1 MKKKH
6 LVTLA
11 LAFAALTLS
20 ACGSSTP
27 GGGGDSGRPDSSE
40 ITLDFMTFIKEN
52 NISFENQTLAYTGAP
67 QTIEISGT
75 LPQGYRV
82 YYTGGDKV
90 DVGTYPVQAHFKGP
104 GLPDSKNDFLEALMT
119 IVPGAVDESKI
130 IFGDATYVFDDE
142 YHSLEVARPYPEG
155 IVDVT
160 YSGANFYDAGTY
172 EVTAY
177 FEVDRNHA
185 PVDPRTATL
194 TILPYE
200 VDMSGVVFEDK
211 TVTFDGNFH
220 SIYADNLPEGVEVE
234 YEGNYKKDAG
244 VYTVTANFIAP
255 LNAAP
260 IDPMTATL
268 TIDKAPFDVSSFSFP
283 DQEARYDGQTHPIA
297 LEGTL
302 PNGLKVI
309 YENNEN
315 IELGEHEV
323 TAHFAWDDSY
333 QYVQN
338 LKNNYLLP
346 ADMKAT
352 LTIIKGIPAIEFND
366 LSVPYD
372 EQAHSITIEGDL
384 PEGITVE
391 YTNNGQTKAGEYE
404 ITAHF
409 SGTNDHYECP
419 EDMKATLYIE
429 DDYEGL
435 VYEQVDDHY
444 AVVGVFPWEGDT
456 VLNIPAVY
464 DGLPVKEVSFS
475 YWSDAPFEKLFV
487 HGDLDSFSMQGFFP
501 KLQSAHFY
509 GDVTAFESLHY
520 CHALTEILFD
530 GTVKAI
536 ATNAFTEVDALE
548 TITLPDGLETI
559 GNYAFSF
566 CRSLKTIHFPSGLT
580 SIGEY
585 AFKSCGLEAVSLPES
600 LTSLGNN
607 VFEDCE
613 SLASVSYGSK
623 ITSIANETFRSCTAL
638 KRINSSTDGVFDL
651 GEHVTS
657 LGIRALYQNEHV
669 TTILAPNLAG
679 IIDEY
684 SFENLPNLSRVEVGD
699 AVTEISHAFSNVP
712 DLESFNS
719 LVPGEIVLPAST
731 QEVIT
736 SFNGCEKI
744 KSVVFNAAL
753 TSVYASFRDS
763 PQVTEVTLPAS
774 VVGFDSFNASPLVN
788 FVAPGITENDYSKL
802 NFQASALRSLT
813 APSWVLCDLPAEA
826 RANLETVTV
835 VGNNAIPSGYLSG
848 CTNLKTLRLEVNL
861 TSPESLSLPALTS
874 LSLGA
879 QVTDPIYLHQLPA
892 LKTLTVDADNPSYST
907 DGVLLYNKG
916 KTAILGAVVSSEI
929 AATYADYALPSTI
942 TSIGKYG
949 MLGAKWLHSFSSDH
963 AFSIAQRAL
972 ASCPNLTTVVF
983 PDDTTRVGPSS
994 YEDPYPLFSSPVTHL
1009 TTPCINDANTVA
1021 ATLENLT
1028 ITDVQGASPTYPDV
1042 FPNLTEIYFVGNGVK
1057 QAAPLLQRADNLAK
1071 FRATGLEELIDGSY
1085 IPYVMDEQGGLYV
1098 NRIGMSTYT
1107 GYELLGVSPDLCPSV
1122 FEAPRTKEISL
1133 AIIGQEAFRGCT
1145 SLTQYSSGS
1154 GTSAQTEIKQDAFQG
1169 CTALT
1174 EIHIDNGGDTI
1185 IRTGA
1190 FDHVTS
1196 LQIFATNPSDSYGD
1210 ITVEENA
1217 FLSCGLTMFQAIG
1230 KATGSLSSYAFNDCA
1245 YLEIVNIQ
1253 NANFASHSFH
1263 DCPAIHTVDLRRIGL
1278 FAADTFDEPE
1288 NITTMNGL
1296 SHNGVLTEPK
1306 PVGTNL
1312 NHVIT
1317 VHVEGLLAY
1326 AMAGFTSVKTL
1337 IMDPYSMGQPRYK
1350 EVDPY
1355 ACAGCTSL
1363 TSVTLLEGLT
1373 TIDQYAFQNCTALPS
1388 FTIPASVR
1396 TLGDGVFE
1404 GCANL
1409 RTLYYDG
1416 TMAKWETMTK
1426 GEGWNTGTKLTQV
1439 ICSDGVVDL

>member
-1 MKKKH
+1 MKKKN
-6 LVTLA
+6 LLFLA
-11 LAFAALTLS
+11 LAFSALTLS

-27 GGGGDSGRPDSSE
+27 GGGQPGQPDSSE
-40 ITLDFMTFIKEN
+40 IALDFMTFIREN
-52 NISFENQTLAYTGAP
+52 NISFNNQTLAYTGAP

-75 LPQGYRV
+75 LPQDYRV

-90 DVGTYPVQAHFKGP
+90 DVGTYPVQARFKGP
-104 GLPDSKNDFLEALMT
+104 GLPDSKNDYLEALMT

-130 IFGDATYVFDDE
+130 VFEDATYVFDDE

-160 YSGANFYDAGTY
+160 YSDANFYDVGTY

-185 PVDPRTATL
+185 PVDPKTATL

-211 TVTFDGNFH
+211 TVTFDGDFH

-234 YEGNYKKDAG
+234 YENNYKKDAG

-268 TIDKAPFDVSSFSFP
+268 TIDKAPFDVSSLSFP
-283 DQEARYDGQTHPIA
+283 DQEARYDGQIHPIA

-333 QYVQN
+333 QHVQN

-352 LTIIKGIPAIEFND
+352 LTIIKGIPVIEFED

-435 VYEQVDDHY
+435 DYKQVDDHY

-456 VLNIPAVY
+456 VLNIPAVH

-475 YWSDAPFEKLFV
+475 CWSDAPFEKLFV

-548 TITLPDGLETI
+548 TVTLPDGLETI
-559 GNYAFSF
+559 GNYAFSL
-566 CRSLKTIHFPSGLT
+566 CSSLKTIHFPSGLT

-585 AFKSCGLEAVSLPES
+585 AFRCCGLEAVSLPES

-607 VFEDCE
+607 AFDDCE

-657 LGIRALYQNEHV
+657 LGIRALYENEHV

-699 AVTEISHAFSNVP
+699 AITAISFALNHVP
-712 DLESFNS
+712 NLESFNS

-731 QEVIT
+731 QQVSA

-753 TSVYASFRDS
+753 TSVYGSFRDS
-763 PQVTEVTLPAS
+763 PQVTEVILPAS
-774 VVGFDSFNASPLVN
+774 VVSFNSFNASPLVN
-788 FVAPGITENDYSKL
+788 FVAPGITYNDSKL
-802 NFQASALRSLT
+802 NFPASGLRSLT
-813 APSWVLCDLPAEA
+813 APAWVLRDLSTEI
-826 RANLETVTV
+826 RANLEEVTI
-835 VGNNAIPSGYLSG
+835 VGSESVIAGNLSE
-848 CTNLKTLRLEVNL
+848 CTNLKTLRLETNL
-861 TSPESLSLPALTS
+861 SSPEALNIPSLTS
-874 LSLGA
+874 LSLGPK
-879 QVTDPIYLHQLPA
+879 VTGPIYLHRLPS

-907 DGVLLYNKG
+907 DGVLLYNKD

-942 TSIGKYG
+942 TSIGIYG
-949 MLGAKWLHSFSSDH
+949 MSGAKWLHSFSSDH
-963 AFSIAQRAL
+963 AFSIAERAL

-983 PDDTTRVGPSS
+983 PDDLTRVGPSS
-994 YEDPYPLFSSPVTHL
+994 YEDPYPLASSPVTHL
-1009 TTPCINDANTVA
+1009 TTPCVNDANTVA

-1028 ITDVQGASPTYPDV
+1028 ITDDKGASPTYPDA

-1057 QAAPLLQRADNLAK
+1057 WAAPLLERADNLAK

-1098 NRIGMSTYT
+1098 NRMVYDNYT

-1122 FEAPRTKEISL
+1122 FEAPRTKEIAL
-1133 AIIGQEAFRGCT
+1133 VIIGQEAFRGCT
-1145 SLTQYSSGS
+1145 SLTEYSSS
-1154 GTSAQTEIKQDAFQG
+1154 GMRYAQTEIKKDAFLG
-1169 CTALT
+1169 CTSLT
-1174 EIHIDNGGDTI
+1174 QIHIDGGEDTI

-1190 FDHVTS
+1190 FDHVFS
-1196 LQIFATNPSDSYGD
+1196 LKTFTTNPDPSYYGGVV
-1210 ITVEENA
+1210 VEENA
-1217 FLSCGLTMFQAIG
+1217 FLSCTLTLFQGMGTKDGRI
-1230 KATGSLSSYAFNDCA
+1230 SSYAFNDCA
-1245 YLEIVNIQ
+1245 YLKYVNIQ
-1253 NANFASHSFH
+1253 GADFRSHAFH
-1263 DCPAIHTVDLRRIGL
+1263 DCPAITDVELYKIGT
-1278 FAADTFDEPE
+1278 FAADTFDEPGS
-1288 NITTMNGL
+1288 ITAMNGL
-1296 SHNGVLTEPK
+1296 SYSGVLSEPK
-1306 PVGTNL
+1306 LVGANL
-1312 NHVIT
+1312 TGLTT
-1317 VHVEGLLAY
+1317 VKSKGLLNY
-1326 AMAGFTSVKTL
+1326 YLAGFTSVTTYT
-1337 IMDPYSMGQPRYK
+1337 MEAQPSGKSTYER
-1350 EVDPY
+1350 VGAY
-1355 ACAGCTSL
+1355 ACAGCTNL
-1363 TSVTLLEGLT
+1363 RTVYLLEGIR
-1373 TIDQYAFQNCTALPS
+1373 TIEERAFQNCVSLGSLAL
-1388 FTIPASVR
+1388 PASVR
-1396 TLGDGVFE
+1396 TLGEGVFE
-1404 GCANL
+1404 GCTSL
-1409 RTLYYDG
+1409 QTLYYDG
-1416 TMAKWETMTK
+1416 TMEQWESMTK
-1426 GEGWNTGTKLTQV
+1426 GENWKGDAKFTKV
-1439 ICSDGVVDL
+1439 ICSDGVVAL